1 MRRHVDRARNKLVP
15 RVRERPSL
23 GADRAGERVEHEE
36 SPRHLPP
43 TQVAGSGT
51 APGVRAKP
59 LARGSDDVGDLLDRR
74 RRNPRL
80 GFGKGEGVRLVEVA
94 KQALELFEAT
104 VILSR
109 GVGEGSPPRSLRSFA
124 PLRMSGIYVLLP
136 IPPS

>member
-1 MRRHVDRARNKLVP
+1 
-15 RVRERPSL
+15 
-23 GADRAGERVEHEE
+23 AGERVEHEE

-80 GFGKGEGVRLVEVA
+80 GFGKGEGVRIVEFA
-94 KQALELFEAT
+94 KQALELFEGRPLIRAFAAP
-104 VILSR
+104 SPRFAGR
-109 GVGEGSPPRSLRSFA
+109 GHSSVFSPLAGRRWS
-124 PLRMSGIYVLLP
+124 
-136 IPPS
+136 